1 MMKNRDAKTSSI
13 PYVVTAEVAET
24 VEMMDRMEM
33 CMCSMCSFC
42 GANFPVCFPF
52 CQQIAG

>member
-1 MMKNRDAKTSSI
+1 MMKNRGAKTSNI
-13 PYVVTAEVAET
+13 PYVVTAEMT
-24 VEMMDRMEM
+24 EMMDRMEM

-52 CQQIAG
+52 CQRIAD